1 MANNGKR
8 YLTVKEA
15 ISRTG
20 LSRATLHRAFQR
32 GDLARIKIGSA
43 TRYDVDDLD
52 TYMASLKETVA

>member
-20 LSRATLHRAFQR
+20 LSRATLHRAFRR
-32 GDLARIKIGSA
+32 GELERIKIGAA

-52 TYMASLKETVA
+52 AFMASLKETAA

>member
-1 MANNGKR
+1 MANNGKQ

-15 ISRTG
+15 IKHTG

-32 GDLARIKIGSA
+32 GDLARIKIGVA

-52 TYMASLKETVA
+52 AYMVGFKETVA